1 LSVYSST
8 LKVPRDVSRVAVG
21 FAMAAHYNP
30 IAGPRPPVRTRAHM
44 TVADA
49 VGGRVSGLASSP
61 GWAEDEERCAGSAA
75 RMSTPSLH
83 PLLVR
88 QLESLG
94 LDRETPPSPEGWQR
108 LLDAVS
114 ERLAADERDA
124 AIHAATLEASPD
136 GVLIVG
142 ADRQIA
148 GYNRRFLEVWG
159 YPEEVLALRH
169 GERFIQMTLERVA
182 DPVAFEERARWL
194 QKHPDASVRGDVFA
208 LLDGRLIE
216 RDAAPVVTANG
227 QYHGR
232 VYYFRDITERRR
244 AETREREMKETAERA
259 ARAKSDF
266 LRNMSHEM
274 RTPLNAILGFA
285 RVLRRSA
292 ELGAEQQAHL
302 QDIVDAG
309 GYMLQLVNDLL
320 DLRSLEESRLELAPV
335 ALGPIIEQSAA
346 LVRPLVQEKHLEL
359 VLAIPQG
366 LPSVLGDRR
375 AIVQILVNL
384 LSNGGKFTAPGGSL
398 EVSARHTGGCVEI
411 AVRDTGC
418 GIAPED
424 QARLFVYFEQ
434 LGGKNAA
441 RMKGS
446 GVGLALTRSLV
457 EKQGGSITVE
467 SELGKG
473 STFRVRLGAAT

>member
-1 LSVYSST
+1 M
-8 LKVPRDVSRVAVG
+8 G
-21 FAMAAHYNP
+21 
-30 IAGPRPPVRTRAHM
+30 
-44 TVADA
+44 
-49 VGGRVSGLASSP
+49 
-61 GWAEDEERCAGSAA
+61 
-75 RMSTPSLH
+75 TPSLH

-88 QLESLG
+88 QLERLG
-94 LDRETPPSPEGWQR
+94 LDARTPPSPEDWAR

-114 ERLAADERDA
+114 ASLAADERDA

-148 GYNRRFLEVWG
+148 GFNRRFLEIWG
-159 YPEEVLALRH
+159 YPDEVLAARH
-169 GERFIQMTLERVA
+169 GERFIQMTRERVA
-182 DPVAFEERARWL
+182 DPVAFEARARWL
-194 QKHPDASVRGDVFA
+194 LEHPDLSVQGDVFELA
-208 LLDGRLIE
+208 DGRLIE
-216 RDAAPVVTANG
+216 RDAAPVVTASGN
-227 QYHGR
+227 YHGR
-232 VYYFRDITERRR
+232 VYFFRDITERRR

-285 RVLRRSA
+285 RVLRRSPDLS
-292 ELGAEQQAHL
+292 EDQQAHL
-302 QDIVDAG
+302 LDIVEAG

-320 DLRSLEESRLELAPV
+320 DLRSLEATRFELVPV
-335 ALGPIIEQSAA
+335 ALAPIIEQSAA

-359 VLAIPQG
+359 TLAIPAG
-366 LPSVLGDRR
+366 LPSVMGDRR
-375 AIVQILVNL
+375 ALVQILVNL
-384 LSNGGKFTAPGGSL
+384 LSNGGKFTAPGGAL
-398 EVSARHTGGCVEI
+398 EVTARHVGSWVEI

-424 QARLFVYFEQ
+424 QERLFVYFEQ

-446 GVGLALTRSLV
+446 GVGLALTRSLI
-457 EKQGGSITVE
+457 EKQGGAITVE
-467 SELGKG
+467 SEVGKG
-473 STFRVRLGAAT
+473 STFRVRLGAAP

>member
-1 LSVYSST
+1 MFSV
-8 LKVPRDVSRVAVG
+8 
-21 FAMAAHYNP
+21 
-30 IAGPRPPVRTRAHM
+30 
-44 TVADA
+44 
-49 VGGRVSGLASSP
+49 LASSRDP
-61 GWAEDEERCAGSAA
+61 AEDEKRGAVRPSC
-75 RMSTPSLH
+75 MSTPSLN
-83 PLLVR
+83 PRLVR
-88 QLESLG
+88 QLENL
-94 LDRETPPSPEGWQR
+94 R
-108 LLDAVS
+108 LDAHEPPAPEDWRRV
-114 ERLAADERDA
+114 LAAVSTSLADDEREA
-124 AIHAATLEASPD
+124 AIHAAVLEASPD

-142 ADRQIA
+142 ADRQVA
-148 GYNRRFLEVWG
+148 GFNRRFLEVWG
-159 YPEEVLALRH
+159 YPEELLAVRH
-169 GERFIQMTLERVA
+169 GERLIAMSRDLVA
-182 DPVAFEERARWL
+182 DPVSFEARARWL
-194 QKHPDASVRGDVFA
+194 LEHPDVTVRGDVFA
-208 LLDGRLIE
+208 LTDGRLIE
-216 RDAAPVVTANG
+216 RDTSPVVTTSGN
-227 QYHGR
+227 YHGR
-232 VYYFRDITERRR
+232 VYFFRDITERRR

-259 ARAKSDF
+259 ARAKADF

-292 ELGAEQQAHL
+292 DLSEDQQAHL
-302 QDIVDAG
+302 ADIVDAG

-320 DLRSLEESRLELAPV
+320 DLRSLEEARLELTPV
-335 ALGPIIEQSAA
+335 ALAPIIEQSAA
-346 LVRPLVQEKHLEL
+346 LVRPLVQEKHLDF
-359 VLAIPQG
+359 VLAVPEN

-384 LSNGGKFTAPGGSL
+384 LSNGGKFTAPGGAL
-398 EVSARHTGGCVEI
+398 EVSARHAGSWVEI

-467 SELGKG
+467 SEVGKG
-473 STFRVRLGAAT
+473 STFRVRLGAAP

>member
-1 LSVYSST
+1 
-8 LKVPRDVSRVAVG
+8 
-21 FAMAAHYNP
+21 
-30 IAGPRPPVRTRAHM
+30 
-44 TVADA
+44 
-49 VGGRVSGLASSP
+49 
-61 GWAEDEERCAGSAA
+61 
-75 RMSTPSLH
+75 MSTPSLH

-94 LDRETPPSPEGWQR
+94 LDPHQPPSPEGWSR
-108 LLDAVS
+108 LLVAVS
-114 ERLAADERDA
+114 ASLAADERDA

-142 ADRQIA
+142 ADRQVA
-148 GYNRRFLEVWG
+148 GFNRRFLQVWG
-159 YPEEVLALRH
+159 WPDEALALRH
-169 GERFIQMTLERVA
+169 GERLIQITRSLVA
-182 DPVAFEERARWL
+182 DPAAFEERARWL
-194 QKHPDASVRGDVFA
+194 LDHPDASVQGDVFQ
-208 LLDGRLIE
+208 LVDGRILE
-216 RDAAPVVTANG
+216 RDAAPVVTASGN
-227 QYHGR
+227 YHGR
-232 VYYFRDITERRR
+232 VYFFRDITERRR
-244 AETREREMKETAERA
+244 AEAREREMKETAERA
-259 ARAKSDF
+259 ARVKSDF

-292 ELGAEQQAHL
+292 DLSADQQAHL
-302 QDIVDAG
+302 SDIVDAG

-320 DLRSLEESRLELAPV
+320 DLRSLEEAPLELAPV

-359 VLAIPQG
+359 SLA
-366 LPSVLGDRR
+366 LPADLPRVLGDRR

-398 EVSARHTGGCVEI
+398 EVSARHVGAFVEI

-457 EKQGGSITVE
+457 EKQGGAITVE
-467 SELGKG
+467 SQVGKG
-473 STFRVRLGAAT
+473 STFRVRLGAAP